1 MAPFLVLVLVLLL
14 LQVPI
19 GIAGK
24 AEDELRNRLNAAL
37 VATEGLL
44 ADIFDDWQ
52 IDKYPNFLQTAAM
65 THTSW
70 EVLKLK
76 YQMRILSRAKAGYIG
91 SNDGSGDDHKFVVSF
106 MGSSVTAGHDSP
118 FNATFPVLAQVCH
131 L

>member
-1 MAPFLVLVLVLLL
+1 MAPSLVLVLLL
-14 LQVPI
+14 FLLEVPI
-19 GIAGK
+19 GIAGR
-24 AEDELRNRLNAAL
+24 AEDELRNRLNTAL
-37 VATEGLL
+37 VATEALL

-76 YQMRILSRAKAGYIG
+76 YQMRILSRAKAGYTG
-91 SNDGSGDDHKFVVSF
+91 SSDGSEGDHKFVVSF

-118 FNATFPVLAQVCH
+118 FNVSFPVLAQVCH